1 MLKKNKKL
9 FVTVWLIVMFLHII
23 YYYNRNNEIVGI
35 VSIPSNT
42 IKAQKINFIAKTLI
56 SSEYNLNIDSNEIWH
71 NSINRVSKHAM
82 FQNKNFQITKVR
94 FDNTNI
100 ILNFKVSKKDDSK
113 NQIKILINNSLEFYY
128 EAVAE
133 RILDFIDTYKLSLE
147 LQKEKI
153 LFNSLDEYNNTL
165 KLIDNKI
172 RWLNKNSNT
181 EYLIQLIKTDKMDI
195 DIKQNYKIDFITF
208 SNKYTFLL
216 QGILLSFF
224 ISIISVMIYKNRKK
238 LFSF

>member
-23 YYYNRNNEIVGI
+23 YYYNKSDEIVGI
-35 VSIPSNT
+35 VSIPGNT
-42 IKAQKINFIAKTLI
+42 IKAQQINFIATTLI
-56 SSEYNLNIDSNEIWH
+56 NSEYNLNIASDEILY

-94 FDNTNI
+94 FDQTNI
-100 ILNFKVSKKDDSK
+100 TLNFKASKKDDSK
-113 NQIKILINNSLEFYY
+113 NQIEILINNSLDFYY

-133 RILDFIDTYKLSLE
+133 RILDFINTYKLSLE

-153 LFNSLDEYNNTL
+153 LLNFLDENNNTL
-165 KLIDNKI
+165 ELIDNKI
-172 RWLNKNSNT
+172 SWLNKNSNT

-208 SNKYTFLL
+208 SNIYTFLL
-216 QGILLSFF
+216 QGILMSFF